1 MNRIFIQS
9 QVRPMVPHK
18 LSRSF
23 AKSAFQLPAPHEW
36 YASARAVKRRVI
48 FHCGPTNSGKTY
60 SALEAL
66 RKSPS
71 GIYCGPLRL
80 MASEV
85 SERLN
90 GLGLPTNLLTGQE
103 VVSIPKARHIA
114 CTVEM
119 APLSEAVHCA
129 VVDEAQLLGDSQRGW
144 AFTRAFLGLPA
155 AELHVCGS
163 PSLLPLCLRLAEACG
178 DDVETREYDR
188 LAPLEV
194 GGTGRDAPRFVDGRW
209 RGLRRGDCLIAFSRR
224 RLFELK
230 REIDSTTKHRASII
244 YGGLPPDAR
253 REQARLFNQ
262 SQGADE
268 AKLVKEVEEEFDE
281 GLPVVHIPEANDY
294 SVLVASDA
302 VGMGLNLSIGRVIFT
317 SLHKFDGEQQ
327 RTLTTAEAKQ
337 VAGRAGRFGS
347 PHPIGYAT
355 ATSKRDLSILKTL
368 LGTQDL
374 PQQRAGL
381 FPTLDQLKRFHHQQQ
396 QQQQQEKQR
405 RIRRQRGHGRDEL
418 VLSELF
424 EAFEAAAQVE
434 SRDYFMCDL
443 EDAAAAAA
451 LIDHVNL
458 SLKDRYTHCLA
469 PLNPDDPVQ
478 ASWFVHYATQLA
490 RVHAHAFQEEEEY
503 DNDDKDDEEYDD
515 GDEADDDR
523 GYSEFDGSERGET
536 QDGEVV
542 SSSRPASR
550 YFVALGF
557 HDAPPPG
564 EAVQLRVP
572 RTPKHVA
579 SLESKHAVVDLWLW
593 LAQRFP
599 HAYRDDDV
607 TKAREL
613 QAHLSH
619 MVEKGLQAI
628 TVRDNEGVKQAAR
641 NVGELVD
648 ASQARRKGATDS
660 WHEERKGARREHR
673 SGSRGKLLR
682 KKRR

>member
-1 MNRIFIQS
+1 
-9 QVRPMVPHK
+9 
-18 LSRSF
+18 
-23 AKSAFQLPAPHEW
+23 
-36 YASARAVKRRVI
+36 
-48 FHCGPTNSGKTY
+48 
-60 SALEAL
+60 
-66 RKSPS
+66 
-71 GIYCGPLRL
+71 

-103 VVSIPKARHIA
+103 VVSVPTARHIA

-119 APLSEAVHCA
+119 APLSEAIHCA

-188 LAPLEV
+188 LAPLEI
-194 GGTGRDAPRFVDGRW
+194 GGSGRDSPRFVDGRW
-209 RGLRRGDCLIAFSRR
+209 LGLRRGDCLIAFSRR

-230 REIDSTTKHRASII
+230 REIDSTTPHRTSII

-268 AKLVKEVEEEFDE
+268 AKLVQEAEEAFNEE
-281 GLPVVHIPEANDY
+281 PPPVVDDPKANDY
-294 SVLVASDA
+294 GVLVASDA

-355 ATSKRDLSILKTL
+355 ATSKRDLTILKTL
-368 LGTQDL
+368 LGTRDA
-374 PQQRAGL
+374 PQPRAGL
-381 FPTLDQLKRFHHQQQ
+381 FPTLDQLKRFYQQQ
-396 QQQQQEKQR
+396 QQQLRQQR
-405 RIRRQRGHGRDEL
+405 RRRGYEFSSEL

-443 EDAAAAAA
+443 EDAAAAAS

-458 SLKDRYTHCLA
+458 SLRDRYTHCLA

-490 RVHAHAFQEEEEY
+490 RVHAHAIEEEG
-503 DNDDKDDEEYDD
+503 EEYDD
-515 GDEADDDR
+515 DEDVDDGDVENSDN
-523 GYSEFDGSERGET
+523 SSFDNVYNDVEVDYDE
-536 QDGEVV
+536 DGGTEEK
-542 SSSRPASR
+542 SATRKASR
-550 YFVALGF
+550 YFVPLGF
-557 HDAPPPG
+557 SEAPPTG
-564 EAVQLRVP
+564 STTRLRVP
-572 RTPKHVA
+572 KTPKQVA
-579 SLESKHAVVDLWLW
+579 TLESKHAVVDLWLW

-599 HAYRDDDV
+599 HAYRDEDI
-607 TKAREL
+607 TRARKL
-613 QAHLSH
+613 QEHLSN

-628 TVRDNEGVKQAAR
+628 TVRDNGERGQSAR
-641 NVGELVD
+641 NVGELVE
-648 ASQARRKGATDS
+648 ATQRRRRNGAAVEE
-660 WHEERKGARREHR
+660 WQEERRDARRER
-673 SGSRGKLLR
+673 RVGSRGKSLR
-682 KKRR
+682 KKGR